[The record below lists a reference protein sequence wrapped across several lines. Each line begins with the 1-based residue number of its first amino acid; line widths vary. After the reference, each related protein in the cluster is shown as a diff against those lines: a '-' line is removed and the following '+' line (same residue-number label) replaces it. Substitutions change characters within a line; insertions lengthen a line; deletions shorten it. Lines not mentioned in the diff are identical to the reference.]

1 MCNHHSATV
10 PPKRVL
16 QEPGELTV
24 SIVDIVGSCVPPE
37 SIDTVS
43 QGQQGAVDVSTLY
56 HTLATIL

>member
-1 MCNHHSATV
+1 MCNHHSAAV

-16 QEPGELTV
+16 QEPGELAV

-37 SIDTVS
+37 SIDTVP